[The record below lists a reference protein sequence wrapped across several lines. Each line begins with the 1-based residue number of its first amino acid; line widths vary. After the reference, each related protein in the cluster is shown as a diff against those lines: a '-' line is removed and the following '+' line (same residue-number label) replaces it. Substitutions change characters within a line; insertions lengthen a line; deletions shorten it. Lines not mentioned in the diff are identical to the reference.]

1 MMMKLSPYSLGA
13 TLYMP
18 ATRDDIVNVALRNKI
33 PNLRS
38 MVICLEDAVAEQD
51 IEQALINLKT
61 ITATLAKKR
70 RNHEQPIIFIRPRHL
85 EMAAHIVAH
94 YDLTGIDGFVFPKFT
109 LDTLAEWEAITA
121 PTHLIWMPTL
131 ETQDVF
137 DGQAMQQLANALVN
151 SPMRDRI
158 IALRIGGN
166 DLMSILGIRRSRT
179 ATIYEGPLNYVIKML
194 TCTFGAKGFAL
205 TSPVFELI
213 EQGELLEQ
221 ELQQDLIHGL
231 VGKTAI
237 HPNQIEYIHEA
248 WMVEPSEYEDA
259 IRIINSTQAVYQHG
273 GAMCEPATHRQWAM
287 NILERRQLFGLR
299 TPEAANAKEFVHL

>member
-1 MMMKLSPYSLGA
+1 MMKHSPYALGA

-18 ATRDDIVNVALRNKI
+18 ATRDDIVQVALRNKI
-33 PNLRS
+33 PHLRS
-38 MVICLEDAVAEQD
+38 MVICLEDAVADHEV
-51 IEQALINLKT
+51 EQALANLIT
-61 ITATLAKKR
+61 ITRQLATHR
-70 RNHEQPIIFIRPRHL
+70 RDHEQPIIFIRPRDL
-85 EMAAHIVAH
+85 DMAAHIVAH

-109 LDTLAEWEAITA
+109 LATLPEWEAITA
-121 PTHLIWMPTL
+121 STHLMWMPTL
-131 ETQDVF
+131 ETQEVF
-137 DGQAMQQLANALVN
+137 DGQAMQQLANALHA

-166 DLMSILGIRRSRT
+166 DLMSILGIRRSRH
-179 ATIYEGPLNYVIKML
+179 ATIYEGPLNYVMKML

-213 EQGELLEQ
+213 DNVELLEQ
-221 ELQQDLIHGL
+221 ELQLDLIHGL

-237 HPNQIEYIHEA
+237 HPSQIACIHEA
-248 WMVEPSEYEDA
+248 WMVDPSEYEDA

-273 GAMCEPATHRQWAM
+273 GAMCEPATHRQWAK